1 VIQATP
7 IVIVGSLIMGVLY
20 ETDTIWVFTDP
31 LSPLV
36 EGWLGLPA
44 VAGLALVFAVLRKE
58 LALQFLVAL
67 ALIEYGGDVDNLRLF
82 MDTRQIFVFALVTTI
97 YFPCLATAAVLGR
110 ELGWRSAGA
119 IMALSIG
126 LAVLV
131 GGVANQVLLR
141 L

>member
-1 VIQATP
+1 MPWTTSQERELVRLMKHATAP
-7 IVIVGSLIMGVLY
+7 HVRI
-20 ETDTIWVFTDP
+20 
-31 LSPLV
+31 
-36 EGWLGLPA
+36 
-44 VAGLALVFAVLRKE
+44 KE

-67 ALIEYGGDVDNLRLF
+67 ALIEYGGNVDNLRLF
-82 MDTRQIFVFALVTTI
+82 MDARQIFVFALVTTI
-97 YFPCLATAAVLGR
+97 YFPCIATAAVLGR